1 LEEHLSMGDLIPS
14 LPLILAATIVGYL
27 LGALP
32 LAVQISRRLGVD
44 IFSAG
49 TGLAGASNVLH
60 SVGPVA
66 TVFVVLGDLGK
77 GAAAVVLAD
86 KMGVDGTWVLVPG
99 AAAIFGHWNSIFTRF
114 RGGDGLVA
122 LGGVILAVF
131 PVLGA
136 ASIAI
141 AGAVALAGQ
150 RLPFSSLFSVVFGY
164 GSLVALVL
172 AFNGDTAMAVG
183 VGGVAGLVLARALL
197 GHRRRRAADGWDD
210 DDGMEEANGATEH
223 NGSH

>member
-1 LEEHLSMGDLIPS
+1 MAKGRHA
-14 LPLILAATIVGYL
+14 ILDAHAAF
-27 LGALP
+27 LGAFSKP
-32 LAVQISRRLGVD
+32 KAVAVNGYFGNANPFGKR
-44 IFSAG
+44 
-49 TGLAGASNVLH
+49 
-60 SVGPVA
+60 
-66 TVFVVLGDLGK
+66 GK

-164 GSLVALVL
+164 GSLVVLVL
-172 AFNGDTAMAVG
+172 AYNGDTALAVG

-210 DDGMEEANGATEH
+210 DEGMEETNAATEH
-223 NGSH
+223 NGSP